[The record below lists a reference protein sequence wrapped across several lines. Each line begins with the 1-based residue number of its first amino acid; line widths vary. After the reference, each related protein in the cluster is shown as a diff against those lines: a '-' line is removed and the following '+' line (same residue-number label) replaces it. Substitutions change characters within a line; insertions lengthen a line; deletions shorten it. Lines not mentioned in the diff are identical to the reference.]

1 MRNQDLKRLQH
12 MHRENVGLVECLSL
26 RTQIQIIIIIGV
38 IEIIKRAIEIIT
50 VINTCLLNICFN
62 NFLLQF
68 SDIFT
73 VLTEILQF
81 LTTNKPKLA

>member
-1 MRNQDLKRLQH
+1 
-12 MHRENVGLVECLSL
+12 MHRENVGLVERLSL

-38 IEIIKRAIEIIT
+38 IEIIKWAIEVIT
-50 VINTCLLNICFN
+50 VINTCLLNIFFD
-62 NFLLQF
+62 NFLLQL
-68 SDIFT
+68 SDILT

>member
-1 MRNQDLKRLQH
+1 
-12 MHRENVGLVECLSL
+12 MHRENVGLVERLSL

-38 IEIIKRAIEIIT
+38 IEIIKRAIEVIT
-50 VINTCLLNICFN
+50 VSNTCFLNIFFD
-62 NFLLQF
+62 NFLLQL

>member
-1 MRNQDLKRLQH
+1 
-12 MHRENVGLVECLSL
+12 MHRENVGLVERLSL
-26 RTQIQIIIIIGV
+26 RTQIQIIINIIGV

>member
-1 MRNQDLKRLQH
+1 

-26 RTQIQIIIIIGV
+26 RTQIQIIVIIGV
-38 IEIIKRAIEIIT
+38 IEIIKRAIEVIT
-50 VINTCLLNICFN
+50 VINTCLLNIRFN
-62 NFLLQF
+62 NFLLQL
-68 SDIFT
+68 SNIFT

>member
-1 MRNQDLKRLQH
+1 
-12 MHRENVGLVECLSL
+12 MHRENVGLVERLSL

-38 IEIIKRAIEIIT
+38 IEIIKCAIEVIT
-50 VINTCLLNICFN
+50 VINTCLLNIFFD
-62 NFLLQF
+62 NFLLQL

>member
-1 MRNQDLKRLQH
+1 
-12 MHRENVGLVECLSL
+12 MHRENVGLVERLSL

-38 IEIIKRAIEIIT
+38 IEIIKWAIEVIT
-50 VINTCLLNICFN
+50 VINTCLLNIFFD
-62 NFLLQF
+62 NFLLQL

-81 LTTNKPKLA
+81 LTTQKIKLA

>member
-1 MRNQDLKRLQH
+1 
-12 MHRENVGLVECLSL
+12 MHRENVGLVERLSL
-26 RTQIQIIIIIGV
+26 RTQIQIFIIIGV
-38 IEIIKRAIEIIT
+38 IEIIKWAIEVIT
-50 VINTCLLNICFN
+50 VINTCLLNIFFDD
-62 NFLLQF
+62 FLLQL

>member
-1 MRNQDLKRLQH
+1 
-12 MHRENVGLVECLSL
+12 MHRENVGLVERLSL

-38 IEIIKRAIEIIT
+38 IEIIKWAIEVIT
-50 VINTCLLNICFN
+50 VINTCLLNIFFD
-62 NFLLQF
+62 NFLLQL

>member
-1 MRNQDLKRLQH
+1 
-12 MHRENVGLVECLSL
+12 MHRENVGLVERLSL

-38 IEIIKRAIEIIT
+38 IEIIKWAIEVIT
-50 VINTCLLNICFN
+50 VINTCFLNIFFD
-62 NFLLQF
+62 NFLLQL

>member
-1 MRNQDLKRLQH
+1 
-12 MHRENVGLVECLSL
+12 MHRENVGLVERLSL

-38 IEIIKRAIEIIT
+38 IEIIKRAIEVIT
-50 VINTCLLNICFN
+50 VINTCFLNIFFD
-62 NFLLQF
+62 NFLLQL

>member
-1 MRNQDLKRLQH
+1 
-12 MHRENVGLVECLSL
+12 MHRENVGLVERLSL

-38 IEIIKRAIEIIT
+38 IEIIKRAIEVIT
-50 VINTCLLNICFN
+50 VINTCLLNIFFD
-62 NFLLQF
+62 NFLLQL

>member
-1 MRNQDLKRLQH
+1 

-38 IEIIKRAIEIIT
+38 IEIIKRAIEVIT
-50 VINTCLLNICFN
+50 VINTCLLNIRFN
-62 NFLLQF
+62 NFLLQL
-68 SDIFT
+68 SNIFT
-73 VLTEILQF
+73 VLKEILQF